1 MFGGLVECMEYV
13 MSRFLKGLNSEIQ
26 TLLLNETSSHMSHL
40 FLLACIAEN
49 QILSSEDTCKT
60 VVTHDEP
67 HLSTLHANQEQQI
80 METIADLPLSHC
92 DLLID
97 PCDREELCDNDSLT
111 PMPQL
116 EKEISFVARSVPN
129 KLQVFENNSKED
141 VENFETKC
149 PLVVMND
156 ETCGVPKL
164 SHNTKGYDKDAELM
178 GGENYFSVLI
188 CGTPSTLLE
197 TNFTRAI

>member
-1 MFGGLVECMEYV
+1 
-13 MSRFLKGLNSEIQ
+13 
-26 TLLLNETSSHMSHL
+26 
-40 FLLACIAEN
+40 
-49 QILSSEDTCKT
+49 
-60 VVTHDEP
+60 
-67 HLSTLHANQEQQI
+67 
-80 METIADLPLSHC
+80 
-92 DLLID
+92 
-97 PCDREELCDNDSLT
+97 
-111 PMPQL
+111 MPQL